1 MAVADLNRRPAGA
14 KPTWRDSATVLTA
27 IDKASARIFNDL
39 LELRKVVV
47 LFDEC
52 DEMFRSRS
60 DPNRQDIG
68 MLRFIVPGML
78 PKLQRLKK
86 HGERHGVIVVATNYY
101 ERLDSAIIRPGRI
114 DERFLAS
121 PYDRDSR
128 ACLIDD
134 MLRGKKLF
142 PDAVRLRIARALA
155 DWTPGWVYKEIDGT
169 HRSFHRRMHH
179 DRP

>member
-1 MAVADLNRRPAGA
+1 LSRTGIERSEDR
-14 KPTWRDSATVLTA
+14 
-27 IDKASARIFNDL
+27 ARAIFNDL

-60 DPNRQDIG
+60 DPQRQDIG

-86 HGERHGVIVVATNYY
+86 HGEQHGLIIVIATNYY
-101 ERLDSAIIRPGRI
+101 ERLDKAIVRPGRI
-114 DERFLAS
+114 DERFLVP
-121 PYDRDSR
+121 PYDQESR

-134 MLRGKKLF
+134 LLRHKKLF
-142 PDAVRLRIARALA
+142 EENSTLRLSVARSLA
-155 DWTPGWVYKEIDGT
+155 EWTSGWVIQRNRGT
-169 HRSFHRRMHH
+169 HRLLH
-179 DRP
+179 